1 MILTVR
7 EFVTHLGMNPA
18 TELVGASTMVKVLE
32 RMGAIRKVGN
42 RPNLDTNGK
51 QTIGRPSALYEFPET
66 VSFKM
71 PADPIAFVAAPKKE
85 RKKKV
90 KETVEDAVS
99 VDVAPMTVEE
109 VVETVAVETAPVE
122 NVAPSTFAV
131 VAPVDSDD
139 AIDDDLLDMYEEFER
154 RAS

>member
-42 RPNLDTNGK
+42 RPNLDADGK

-71 PADPIAFVAAPKKE
+71 PADPIAFVATPKKE

-90 KETVEDAVS
+90 KETVDDVVS
-99 VDVAPMTVEE
+99 VDVAPMMVEE
-109 VVETVAVETAPVE
+109 VEPVAVETAPVE
-122 NVAPSTFAV
+122 AVAPIAV
-131 VAPVDSDD
+131 AAVAPVDSDD
-139 AIDDDLLDMYEEFER
+139 VIDDDLLDMYEEFER

>member
-18 TELVGASTMVKVLE
+18 TEIVGASTMVKVLE
-32 RMGAIRKVGN
+32 RMGAIRKVGA
-42 RPNLDTNGK
+42 RPNLDSDGK

-71 PADPIAFVAAPKKE
+71 PSEPIAFVATPKKE

-90 KETVEDAVS
+90 KETVDDVVS
-99 VDVAPMTVEE
+99 VDVAPMMVEE
-109 VVETVAVETAPVE
+109 VEPVAVETAPVE
-122 NVAPSTFAV
+122 AVAPIAV
-131 VAPVDSDD
+131 AAVAPVDSDD
-139 AIDDDLLDMYEEFER
+139 VIDDDLLDMYEEFER